1 MKNLHNWS
9 KAVDQLVI
17 SVSELLELVYFFLK
31 ELKDII
37 GGLAILEFFGEWI
50 LGQVYSGVLAI
61 VGQGYIEN
69 DIKVGRVD
77 NRRGHGTEENVVVGC
92 EGRWREGPED
102 TRVAS
107 TCWHGDTTVIELR
120 FFWIL
125 GRTATSRLGISSH
138 TTY

>member
-17 SVSELLELVYFFLK
+17 SVSELLGLIYFFLK

-50 LGQVYSGVLAI
+50 LGQVYSGVPAI
-61 VGQGYIEN
+61 VGQGCIEN

-77 NRRGHGTEENVVVGC
+77 HCRGHGTEENVVVGC
-92 EGRWREGPED
+92 EGRWREGPKD
-102 TRVAS
+102 TDPRATS
-107 TCWHGDTTVIELR
+107 TCWHGDTTVIELKIFR
-120 FFWIL
+120 
-125 GRTATSRLGISSH
+125 S
-138 TTY
+138 